1 MQLMYERDSRN
12 MGKKGDLLR
21 QQKKENTKYTFTAA
35 QLEAHDQFILQ
46 QKKAE
51 IMAETQKR
59 IDAQYEEQKIE
70 LEKMVREEWDAR
82 AKEFSTEDRESDF
95 FNLLQ
100 YLLAVPARVLI
111 ERFRWKPIPK
121 DGRYDRR
128 NHMTKF
134 GECIIDEINKIQ
146 HDEMGDIR
154 TYCQETY
161 ELYGVK
167 FERGDE
173 IEED

>member
-1 MQLMYERDSRN
+1 

-35 QLEAHDQFILQ
+35 QLEEHDRFILQ
-46 QKKAE
+46 QKKQE
-51 IMAETQKR
+51 ILEDCRKKMDE
-59 IDAQYEEQKIE
+59 QYEEQKIE
-70 LEKMVREEWDAR
+70 LENMVRAEWDAR
-82 AKEFSTEDRESDF
+82 AREFSTPDRESDF

-100 YLLAVPARVLI
+100 YTLAVPARVLI
-111 ERFRWKPIPK
+111 EKFKWKPIPK
-121 DGRYDRR
+121 DGTYDRR

-154 TYCQETY
+154 AYCAETY

-167 FERGDE
+167 FERGDAV
-173 IEED
+173 EED